1 MKTYSVKQNITKLVH
16 RLGGNT
22 ATAKK
27 LDVSVRYIELMLQ
40 GQKVSSALAS
50 VIRSM
55 VVVKKVDR

>member
-16 RLGGNT
+16 RFGGNT

-27 LDVSVRYIELMLQ
+27 LDVSVRYVELMLQ
-40 GQKVSSALAS
+40 GQRVSSALAN

-55 VVVKKVDR
+55 VKLRGL